1 MRFTLPRARE
11 SSHTGGTL
19 RRIRWRSGAPLGHND
34 ASTPV
39 FHLKEDSSVK
49 ARPATIAL
57 VALLAALLLPAPG
70 LIVPGSA
77 QQPTQPAPAAPKG
90 APAAKDAPTGGKKV
104 KQTAVITMEKG
115 GEINIEFFPED
126 APKTVENFVTLAKK
140 GFYDGL
146 AFHRVEPNFVVQGGD
161 PKGNGTG
168 GPGYTIKDEFNKQK
182 HVRGVVAMARTQA
195 PNSAGSQFYITLAPA
210 HFLDGQYTV
219 FGRVTSGMEV
229 VDKIRVGDK
238 MKSVKILEVA
248 Q

>member
-1 MRFTLPRARE
+1 
-11 SSHTGGTL
+11 
-19 RRIRWRSGAPLGHND
+19 
-34 ASTPV
+34 
-39 FHLKEDSSVK
+39 VK
-49 ARPATIAL
+49 ARTVTIAL

-70 LIVPGSA
+70 PVAPAAA
-77 QQPTQPAPAAPKG
+77 QQPSQPAPAAPK
-90 APAAKDAPTGGKKV
+90 DAPRGGKKV

-115 GEINIEFFPED
+115 GEITIEFFPED

-140 GFYDGL
+140 GFYDGVT
-146 AFHRVEPNFVVQGGD
+146 FHRVEPNFVVQGGD

-229 VDKIRVGDK
+229 VDKIKVGDK
-238 MKSVKILEVA
+238 MKSVKIIEAA